1 MRANFG
7 PLAVVLSICSI
18 TAFAQTPAK
27 TVHHRQQAWVAYFNQ
42 TRLTNKWGLW
52 LDVHYR
58 MTDNFADRPF
68 QLLIR
73 PGVTYFIKDNLRA
86 TLGYGLIEHY
96 PAKGL
101 HTTRT
106 EQRIWQQI
114 AWSQKY
120 PGLATTQ
127 WLRLEERY
135 NVKIANDAKVGG
147 YTYTWRT
154 RYNFSFFVPLK
165 GKEMAPKVPYVMLQ
179 NELFL
184 SFGKNVVY
192 NTFDQNRLFIGMGY
206 QFSSHLNA
214 QLGYMNVFQQNASG
228 NDYFFTNT
236 IRLYVYHSVDLRK
249 S

>member
-1 MRANFG
+1 MNKILF
-7 PLAVVLSICSI
+7 
-18 TAFAQTPAK
+18 TAAMLMSVTSFAQTPTK
-27 TVHHRQQAWVAYFNQ
+27 TVHNREQAWVAYFNQ
-42 TRLTNKWGLW
+42 TRLTDKWGLW

-58 MTDNFADRPF
+58 MTDNFVSRPL

-86 TLGYGLIEHY
+86 TAGYGLIEHY

-101 HTTRT
+101 QTTRT
-106 EQRIWQQI
+106 EHRIWQQI
-114 AWSQKY
+114 SWNQKY
-120 PGLATTQ
+120 PRLATTQ

-135 NVKIANDAKVGG
+135 NEKVANDVKTGR
-147 YTYTWRT
+147 YIYTWRT

-165 GKEMAPKVPYVMLQ
+165 GNDIGPKVPYVALQ

-206 QFSSHLNA
+206 QFNSNLNA
-214 QLGYMNVFQQNASG
+214 QLGYMNVFQQNGSG
-228 NDYFFTNT
+228 NDYFSSHT
-236 IRLYVYHSVDLRK
+236 IRLYVYHSVDLRSK
-249 S
+249 G

>member
-1 MRANFG
+1 MF
-7 PLAVVLSICSI
+7 LAAALLVSG
-18 TAFAQTPAK
+18 TATLAQTPTR
-27 TVHHRQQAWVAYFNQ
+27 TVHHREQAWVAYFNQ
-42 TRLTNKWGLW
+42 TRLTDKWGLW

-86 TLGYGLIEHY
+86 TAGYGLIEHY

-101 HTTRT
+101 NTTRT
-106 EQRIWQQI
+106 EHRIWQQI
-114 AWSQKY
+114 SWNQKY
-120 PGLATTQ
+120 PRLATIQ

-135 NVKIANDAKVGG
+135 NEKVSNDVKTGG

-165 GKEMAPKVPYVMLQ
+165 GTDVGPKVPYVMLQ

-192 NTFDQNRLFIGMGY
+192 NTFDQNRLFVGIGY
-206 QFSSHLNA
+206 QFNSSINA
-214 QLGYMNVFQQNASG
+214 QLGYMNVFQQNGAG
-228 NDYFFTNT
+228 NDYFSSNA
-236 IRLYVYHSVDLRK
+236 IRLYVYHTVDLRSK
-249 S
+249 G